1 MAGSFR
7 VLRRGS
13 SRPGLSL
20 VELTFALVLL
30 TAMLVSLAKQTG
42 IFLQSVSTCTA
53 SATAPDIARAGV
65 GLLDLS
71 PVYPVHKERC
81 GAVRERV

>member
-20 VELTFALVLL
+20 VELTLALVLL

-42 IFLQSVSTCTA
+42 IFLPSVSTCTA
-53 SATAPDIARAGV
+53 STAPDIARAGV
-65 GLLDLS
+65 GLVDLS
-71 PVYPVHKERC
+71 PVYPVHRERC